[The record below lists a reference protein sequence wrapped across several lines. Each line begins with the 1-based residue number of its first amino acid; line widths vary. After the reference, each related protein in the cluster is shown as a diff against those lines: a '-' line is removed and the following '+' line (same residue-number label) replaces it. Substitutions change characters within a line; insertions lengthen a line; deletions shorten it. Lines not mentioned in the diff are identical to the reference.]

1 MAQPRVYQTEA
12 IIIKRINLGEADRI
26 LTLYTPE
33 HGKVKAIAKGS
44 RRPKSKFGGHVEL
57 LTHSQLL
64 LAHGRSLDIVTQA
77 QTIESFLPLK
87 ENLKRMSCGLYISEL
102 VDAFSEEHTENRR
115 LFQLLLETL
124 HRLSQLEKSDV
135 ALRYF
140 EIYLLNFTGYRPQL
154 QKCANCDSGLQPV
167 TNYFSSSQGGV
178 LCPECIFD
186 EPMARDISVNAL
198 KVLRLWQDCDF
209 GTANRI
215 HINSDLAFNLEQILR
230 EYIKYI
236 LERQVKSTLWLD
248 RLQK

>member
-1 MAQPRVYQTEA
+1 MTQPRVYQTEA

-33 HGKVKAIAKGS
+33 HGKIKAVAKGS
-44 RRPKSKFGGHVEL
+44 RRTRSKLGGHVEL

-64 LAHGRSLDIVTQA
+64 LAHGRNLDIVTQA
-77 QTIESFLPLK
+77 QTIDSFLPLK

-102 VDAFSEEHTENRR
+102 VDVFSEEHAENRK
-115 LFQLLLETL
+115 LFQLLLQTL
-124 HRLSQLEKSDV
+124 HQLSQLDKNDV

-140 EIYLLNFTGYRPQL
+140 ELNLLNFTGYRPQL
-154 QKCANCDSGLQPV
+154 QMCANCSSSLQPV

-178 LCPECIFD
+178 LCTDCGYQ
-186 EPMARDISVNAL
+186 EPVARELSVNAL

-209 GTANRI
+209 STANRI
-215 HINSDLAFNLEQILR
+215 HINPELAFELEQALR
-230 EYIKYI
+230 EYIKYL

-248 RLQK
+248 RLKK